1 MKAKSRQLL
10 TARNIILFLV
20 VVIAGLFL
28 WRLYLLIFKK
38 SADFRQRQ
46 ATVAVEI
53 KPVEIGTIRDV
64 GQFSGSLIPK
74 SQFNIAPKVSGKLK
88 KLFVDIGDP
97 IRNGQVIAQLDD
109 EEYQQQVAQ
118 AEADLKM
125 ARANLEDVQNSLE
138 LARKELERAETL
150 YKKGI
155 LSDAQF
161 DSTRAQFNAQQSRFK
176 VASAQVANREAA
188 LETARTRLSYTKIV
202 ASWEKGS
209 NIRYVGERYVDEGAL
224 LSVNTPIISVIE
236 IQPIIAVIYV
246 TDKEYFRIKPGQPVR
261 VNSSAF
267 PGQSFT
273 GQVARVAPLLK
284 ETSRQAR
291 IEIEI
296 DNEEGL
302 LKPGMFVNAEIE
314 FAKRDNT
321 RIVPFSSLV
330 TRGGAQG
337 IFVADLQERKAYFR
351 PVTPGIIEGD
361 RAEILEPDGLSGYV
375 VTLGQHLLQDGM
387 SIILPEDRA
396 QAGDQPK
403 KAGGKPG
410 AKPGFKPGSK
420 PGSEGP
426 KRKE

>member
-1 MKAKSRQLL
+1 MKVKLRQVL
-10 TARNIILFLV
+10 TGRNIIFLFV
-20 VVIAGLFL
+20 AVIMGLFL

-53 KPVEIGTIRDV
+53 RPVEIGTIRDL
-64 GQFSGSLIPK
+64 GQFSGSLIPR

-88 KLFVDIGDP
+88 KLFVDIGDA
-97 IRNGQVIAQLDD
+97 IYNGQVIAQLDD

-118 AEADLKM
+118 AEADLRM

-161 DSTRAQFNAQQSRFK
+161 DSIRAQFNAQQSRFK

-188 LETARTRLSYTKIV
+188 LETARTRLSYTKII

-209 NIRYVGERYVDEGAL
+209 KIRYVGERYVDEGAL
-224 LSVNTPIISVIE
+224 LSVNSPIISVIE

-261 VNSSAF
+261 VSSSAF
-267 PGQSFT
+267 PGESFT
-273 GQVARVAPLLK
+273 GRVARVAPLLK

-302 LKPGMFVNAEIE
+302 LKPGMFVNTEIE
-314 FAKRDNT
+314 FARREKT
-321 RIVPFSSLV
+321 TIVPFSSLV
-330 TRGGAQG
+330 TRGGVQG
-337 IFVADLQERKAYFR
+337 IFLVNLQEKKAYFQ

-361 RAEILEPDGLSGYV
+361 RTEILEPDDLSGYV

-396 QAGDQPK
+396 QSGEKPK
-403 KAGGKPG
+403 KAGIKPE
-410 AKPGFKPGSK
+410 AKPGYKPAGK
-420 PGSEGP
+420 PSSDEP
-426 KRKE
+426 RKK